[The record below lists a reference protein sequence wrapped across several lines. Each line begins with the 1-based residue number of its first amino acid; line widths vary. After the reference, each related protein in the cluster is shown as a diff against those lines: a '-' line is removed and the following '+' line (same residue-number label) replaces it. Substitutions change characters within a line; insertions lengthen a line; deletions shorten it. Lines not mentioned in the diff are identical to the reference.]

1 MSCGKAVLSGVC
13 EVGGNSG
20 EGTWGRVLNRC
31 RGKKNMSVLFCV
43 RQTAERGEV
52 GAGVTRLR
60 AAAAA
65 VGRGSR
71 AGPRESRPAAT
82 SACRRRGRPLSSH
95 DPGPSRARPAPT
107 LGAPARARGARGAR
121 SGRPSKV
128 SSARGVWGE
137 PSSLDSAPPAGPAP
151 RWAGEPTGGPSRGPR
166 GDPPPRR
173 PAWAWAWEARWSTG
187 DLPGP
192 PSAGVTLPPNHAVG
206 SGLTRVRAGRSAWR
220 SRRRVLGA
228 PPRTPRRPLERSL
241 AVLCA
246 GAGRRGPRPRRR
258 GGVGSGRSPGRCPAR
273 PPGHPRAAALGV
285 GVGGGK
291 EMAASARPRRRQSKA
306 GDGGP
311 PRCPRPGPGHER
323 IFILG

>member
-1 MSCGKAVLSGVC
+1 M
-13 EVGGNSG
+13 
-20 EGTWGRVLNRC
+20 
-31 RGKKNMSVLFCV
+31 
-43 RQTAERGEV
+43 
-52 GAGVTRLR
+52 GAGVKSVPGKEKYECSLLCETNRRARGGRGRGHAAPGCSCRRGAGVAGGPPGVAAGGDISMPAAR
-60 AAAAA
+60 AAA
-65 VGRGSR
+65 V
-71 AGPRESRPAAT
+71 
-82 SACRRRGRPLSSH
+82 L
-95 DPGPSRARPAPT
+95 ARPRPVQSAPRSDPR
-107 LGAPARARGARGAR
+107 GARARARGQGSAVRA
-121 SGRPSKV
+121 PSKG
-128 SSARGVWGE
+128 SSARGGGGE